1 MLLSSGFLGTFA
13 AQYNLITFLLL
24 LVSFQRLWQQAGVS
38 IFSTYVLQAAF
49 VNFSGELVQNCT
61 QNILRKNILSQILE
75 NFATFDN
82 TAKKEF
88 AV

>member
-1 MLLSSGFLGTFA
+1 
-13 AQYNLITFLLL
+13 
-24 LVSFQRLWQQAGVS
+24 
-38 IFSTYVLQAAF
+38 VLQAAF